1 MDTIFS
7 LNVSYLSGSSKE
19 FEHVKSWKIDGKCL
33 CITNKYGVTKFIPTD
48 AIEYF
53 SLFSV
58 DNCFGI
64 DSPTKQ
70 EGENEKV

>member
-19 FEHVKSWKIDGKCL
+19 FEHVRGWRIEDKCL

-58 DNCFGI
+58 DHGGGI
-64 DSPTKQ
+64 DNPTKQ